1 MDYFVPEKV
10 PQPKNVLE
18 SLVWDREKEVDRA
31 RERFQVRSS
40 YLYLCGCG
48 VTRISSLLK
57 RFSLIFI
64 KFDRPIINPSS
75 SFFLLSQSLSFLPL
89 PLSLLVFPSL
99 PLSFFLS
106 ISLSL
111 SLPLLFSLLL
121 SLRWLELCLKPKHL
135 RENSRREIL
144 LLPLNQRIQ
153 NLPLFLLSW

>member
-89 PLSLLVFPSL
+89 PLSPLVHYI
-99 PLSFFLS
+99 FFLPVT
-106 ISLSL
+106 LVL
-111 SLPLLFSLLL
+111 
-121 SLRWLELCLKPKHL
+121 
-135 RENSRREIL
+135 IL
-144 LLPLNQRIQ
+144 IFIVPFI
-153 NLPLFLLSW
+153 

>member
-48 VTRISSLLK
+48 VTRNSSLLK
-57 RFSLIFI
+57 RLSLIFI

-75 SFFLLSQSLSFLPL
+75 IFFLLSHSLSFLPL
-89 PLSLLVFPSL
+89 PLSFCLSL
-99 PLSFFLS
+99 TPTLFL
-106 ISLSL
+106 SLSL

-121 SLRWLELCLKPKHL
+121 SFRWLELCLKPKHL